1 MSVDEVRKKFE
12 SALETQETKEV
23 LTTPSKSYWKTIVV
37 TLVVSVLV
45 SVVYKIYLN
54 DFFTKESGVQD
65 NTYNGLRILDDED
78 NDPLFQKF

>member
-45 SVVYKIYLN
+45 SVVYKI
-54 DFFTKESGVQD
+54 
-65 NTYNGLRILDDED
+65 
-78 NDPLFQKF
+78 